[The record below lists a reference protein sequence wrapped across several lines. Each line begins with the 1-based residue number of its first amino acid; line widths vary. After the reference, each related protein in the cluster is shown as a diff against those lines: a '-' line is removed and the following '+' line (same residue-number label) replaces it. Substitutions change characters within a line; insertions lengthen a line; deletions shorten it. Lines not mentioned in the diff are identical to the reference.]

1 MDLFYS
7 RGDFFFLSFPF
18 FGSFFLPEKRIVI
31 NFVLFGGFFWLVC
44 LTRRRRGM
52 CSFHYLTHRWGRWR
66 FFVCIFL
73 DLLFPQEGQ
82 VAPLYFFVSS
92 PFTDS
97 SLFNQKAL
105 IFASI
110 HHLFSLGSA

>member
-1 MDLFYS
+1 MQ
-7 RGDFFFLSFPF
+7 LSLSHPPV
-18 FGSFFLPEKRIVI
+18 GKMEL
-31 NFVLFGGFFWLVC
+31 
-44 LTRRRRGM
+44 
-52 CSFHYLTHRWGRWR
+52 
-66 FFVCIFL
+66 FVCIFL

-97 SLFNQKAL
+97 SLFNQKDL